1 MAESARRRRS
11 DLGEKWLRS
20 DLVRRVMWISLYLA
34 AAFPLVDYGLRR
46 VFPVLPLGALWD
58 AAIIGF
64 LGLCVVARL
73 VSGARTPRFFSSL
86 FPLLAL
92 CAAYLVAHLN
102 APGITIE
109 GLRAILQF
117 VPFFFIGYYLLEERR
132 QALVLLRVLA
142 AVAVLIALLG
152 IIQVVTGVQTP
163 AGWADVGETITV
175 RIFSIVQSPN
185 VLGSHMALAIPLL
198 LGLAWYEKHS
208 GFRIAWLLAAG
219 LCSGALL
226 LTFSRGAW
234 LAFAGA
240 VLIVTFIM
248 NRRVF
253 LVLLVAGLALGVGIP
268 EIRARVFVMF
278 SEDYLGKSMLDGR
291 LGRWL
296 RAYDHLRNR
305 PLFGLGPGN
314 YGGAVAARA
323 FGVSYVDN
331 YYVKTVAELGLV
343 GLGAFLVWLGA
354 VLGRGYASWQKIA
367 DSRDGYLLGGLFCG
381 LLAVALHNGVENI
394 FEVPYMNAY
403 FWFLGGILAIYPSLG
418 ETSSRSADEG
428 APELRPGFLP
438 FEPLRVA
445 RTGLWFLLG
454 LFVILFYHLIVI
466 PGLQDYSHYAL
477 LAFLP
482 GAFGV
487 VYLLPASRRR
497 NEVTFV
503 LVALLLVEALN
514 SLYAWPIG
522 GRIAGSVVVLM
533 VISAVARSYGRL
545 RVSQLVAC
553 ALAAILVVS
562 LATVDEMRLWS
573 NHWLLW
579 ESPRLYRG
587 DVFPY
592 FSLGTGDITGD
603 GRAEIVTWG
612 NVEEVL
618 DDDERGPVEVL
629 QPEEVHLYVFAR
641 EGRGFARLQPED
653 LATDQLERAHD
664 LVRDHY
670 PGFPYYRL
678 TREGFLVPGISSD
691 ELVES
696 ALEFGAI
703 TQVVMELNH
712 KVIEGRAEQYGGA
725 VDEAAFPDVGLDHVQ
740 LSGSQLEL
748 DLDGQTLS
756 FPTDASYILGPV
768 ALDEGMALAV
778 QGASLELVRVAPEGL
793 TLSHRLSPQQVP
805 HVGLS
810 ELIIAD
816 ATGDGTDEILLSSR
830 HGPAQILQPASGG
843 TWQLLWSARPGDD
856 SFRFETVVPGDPPL
870 ILALDPSRV
879 RDHPLRYL
887 SGYHLADG
895 GLTSAMRTMT
905 TLVDVSMV
913 DVTGDGDLEIV
924 GGRYGLHR
932 FWVLRNH
939 GLPVNGILWV
949 LAGVGVALLVWRRRR
964 EVLP

>member
-1 MAESARRRRS
+1 MAELARRRRS
-11 DLGEKWLRS
+11 DLGEKWLQS

-73 VSGARTPRFFSSL
+73 VSGARTPRFVSSL

-92 CAAYLVAHLN
+92 CATYLVAHLN
-102 APGITIE
+102 APGVTIE

-117 VPFFFIGYYLLEERR
+117 IPFFFITYYLIEERR
-132 QALVLLRVLA
+132 QAVVLLQILA
-142 AVAVLIALLG
+142 VVAVLIALFG

-185 VLGSHMALAIPLL
+185 VLGSHMALAVPLL
-198 LGLAWYEKHS
+198 LGLAWYEKRS

-268 EIRARVFVMF
+268 EIRTRVFVMF

-331 YYVKTVAELGLV
+331 YYVKTAAELGLV
-343 GLGAFLVWLGA
+343 GLGTFLVWLGA
-354 VLGRGYASWQKIA
+354 VLGRGYASWQKLA
-367 DSRDGYLLGGLFCG
+367 NSRDGYLLGGLFCG
-381 LLAVALHNGVENI
+381 LLVVALHNGVENI

-403 FWFLGGILAIYPSLG
+403 FWFLGGILAVYPSLG
-418 ETSSRSADEG
+418 EASTDADEEVME
-428 APELRPGFLP
+428 PPPGLLP
-438 FEPLRVA
+438 LEPLRLA

-454 LFVILFYHLIVI
+454 LFVILFYHLIVV

-477 LAFLP
+477 LAFIV
-482 GAFGV
+482 GAPGV
-487 VYLLPASRRR
+487 VYLLRASQRR
-497 NEVTFV
+497 NEVTFA
-503 LVALLLVEALN
+503 LAALLLVEALN
-514 SLYAWPIG
+514 TLYLWPIA
-522 GRIAGSVVVLM
+522 GRIAGSVLVLM
-533 VISAVARSYGRL
+533 VISAVARFYGRL

-573 NHWLLW
+573 NHWLVW

-592 FSLGTGDITGD
+592 FPLGTGDITGD

-612 NVEEVL
+612 NVEEVVT
-618 DDDERGPVEVL
+618 DDERGPVEVL

-641 EGRGFARLQPED
+641 EGRGFARIQPED
-653 LATDQLERAHD
+653 LTTDQLERAHD
-664 LVRDHY
+664 LVRDHF

-678 TREGFLVPGISSD
+678 TREGFLIPTISSN

-696 ALEFGAI
+696 ALNFGAV
-703 TQVVMELNH
+703 TGTVMELNRE
-712 KVIEGRAEQYGGA
+712 VIEGRAEQYGGA
-725 VDEAAFPDVGLDHVQ
+725 VDQNAFPEVGLDHVL
-740 LSGSQLEL
+740 LSGAQLEL
-748 DLDGQTLS
+748 DLGGQALS

-778 QGASLELVRVAPEGL
+778 LGSSLELVRVAPEGL
-793 TLSHRLSPQQVP
+793 ILSHRLSPEQVP

-810 ELIIAD
+810 ELLIAD

-830 HGPAQILQPASGG
+830 HGPAQILQPAPGG
-843 TWQLLWSARPGDD
+843 TWQLLWSARSGGD

-870 ILALDPSRV
+870 IIALDPSRV

-913 DVTGDGDLEIV
+913 DVTGDGDLEII

-949 LAGVGVALLVWRRRR
+949 LAGAGVVLLVWRRRR
-964 EVLP
+964 EVSR